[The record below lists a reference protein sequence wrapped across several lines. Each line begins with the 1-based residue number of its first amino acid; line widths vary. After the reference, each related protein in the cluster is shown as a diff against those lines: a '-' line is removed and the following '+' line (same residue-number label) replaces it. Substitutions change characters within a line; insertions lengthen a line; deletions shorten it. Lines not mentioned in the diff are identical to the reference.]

1 MTSLLKTVAGTGAT
15 SAPAPATGRS
25 RPGRSLPFGPW
36 LYLLPGALL
45 LIVWIYVPVA
55 FTGLL
60 SVLEWNLISE
70 SRPFVGMDN
79 YLRLV
84 REPEFLAA
92 SLRTLGYAAALLPFA
107 TVLPMAMA
115 ILLWK
120 HRGRSAQVY
129 RALLFLPVVLA
140 PVATAVSWRFLLDP
154 LQGLVNSALTAVG
167 LPGVNWL
174 GDGVPA
180 FWVIVVITGTKIF
193 ALNTLLYL
201 AGLGAIDRRYLDAA
215 RVDGATEWDVTS
227 RLLVPLLHRTTVLVA
242 FLCVVLAGQWAFV
255 NVSVLTQ
262 GGPSGATDNV
272 YYRLYEYGF
281 SFFDTG
287 LASAAAVLIL
297 VVMIP
302 VSLLYQRANRRE
314 RRS

>member
-1 MTSLLKTVAGTGAT
+1 VTTSLVKTAGVGAP
-15 SAPAPATGRS
+15 PAPVPAPRRGWGS
-25 RPGRSLPFGPW
+25 GPW
-36 LYLLPGALL
+36 LYLLPGVLL
-45 LIVWIYVPVA
+45 LGTWIYLPVT

-60 SVLEWNLISE
+60 SVLEWNLISDD
-70 SRPFVGMDN
+70 RPFVGLDN

-84 REPEFLAA
+84 REPDFAEAGLQ
-92 SLRTLGYAAALLPFA
+92 TLWYAVALLPFA

-154 LQGLVNSALTAVG
+154 LQGLVNTGLTVVG

-174 GDGVPA
+174 GAGAPA

-201 AGLGAIDRRYLDAA
+201 AGLGAIDRRFLDAA
-215 RVDGATEWDVTS
+215 RVDGATEWEVTS
-227 RLLVPLLHRTTVLVA
+227 RLLVPLLSRTTMLVA
-242 FLCVVLAGQWAFV
+242 FLCVVLAGQWTFV
-255 NVSVLTQ
+255 NVAVLTQ
-262 GGPSGATDNV
+262 GGPSGATDNI

-287 LASAAAVLIL
+287 LASAAAVVIL
-297 VVMIP
+297 VVLIP
-302 VSLLYQRANRRE
+302 FSLLYQRANRG
-314 RRS
+314 RRT